1 MLERTLSLALA
12 VLVPL
17 TAACTTLQSRDYA
30 PGEIPVP
37 DAKHRIVAVTR
48 TSGERVAFDREVDG
62 REAVAAHV
70 DREAVIGPVDGQA
83 VRVNL
88 SEASAI
94 SVEEREG
101 ALGRTLL
108 LVGGVGA
115 AAFLI
120 IGWLTFDANINL
132 GGGGY

>member
-1 MLERTLSLALA
+1 MLKRTLSLALA

-17 TAACTTLQSRDYA
+17 TAACSTLQSRDYA

-37 DAKHRIVAVTR
+37 DARHRIVAVTK
-48 TSGERVAFDREVDG
+48 TSGERVAFDREAEG
-62 REAVAAHV
+62 REAVAARV
-70 DREAVIGPVDGQA
+70 EREAVVGPVDGQA

-88 SEASAI
+88 TDASAI
-94 SVEEREG
+94 SVEERRNQP
-101 ALGRTLL
+101 GRTLL

-120 IGWLTFDANINL
+120 VGLLTFNMDINL
-132 GGGGY
+132 GGEGY